1 MFNKIAENVDE
12 DSWECSTRFRGIFK
26 KVLFILQIIIFLVD
40 IVWENLEM
48 DAKQKKNGCNNKK
61 KLSSEFEISLH
72 LNKQ

>member
-1 MFNKIAENVDE
+1 M
-12 DSWECSTRFRGIFK
+12 
-26 KVLFILQIIIFLVD
+26 QIIIFLVD